1 MEDVEAHAF
10 RAWPAVDTATIGAWT
25 AHAAGGF
32 SRRVNSAAP
41 GGSIEAI
48 DEVLAA
54 AGEWY
59 TSRGLPLVVRIT
71 PGDDVIDVELEARG
85 FTREGSTDVMV
96 ADVGPAEFAP
106 GVEVSSRAAGVWL
119 EVQARLQGVPQ
130 SLLESWEG
138 IISWIE
144 PPAGFALAPS
154 EGGPIA
160 AGLAVS
166 DGRWLGLFEINVAA
180 AERRRGVGR
189 RLSTTLLGWG
199 AAAGARR
206 AYLQVVH
213 DNHPAQA
220 SYRSLGFEP
229 VYRYW
234 YRRAPTP

>member
-1 MEDVEAHAF
+1 ML
-10 RAWPAVDTATIGAWT
+10 PA
-25 AHAAGGF
+25 
-32 SRRVNSAAP
+32 S
-41 GGSIEAI
+41 GSKSKL
-48 DEVLAA
+48 DCKVCPNHC
-54 AGEWY
+54 W
-59 TSRGLPLVVRIT
+59 SRGR
-71 PGDDVIDVELEARG
+71 ELSA
-85 FTREGSTDVMV
+85 GS
-96 ADVGPAEFAP
+96 
-106 GVEVSSRAAGVWL
+106 S
-119 EVQARLQGVPQ
+119 
-130 SLLESWEG
+130 
-138 IISWIE
+138 

-199 AAAGARR
+199 AAAGAWR

-220 SYRSLGFEP
+220 LYRSLGFEP